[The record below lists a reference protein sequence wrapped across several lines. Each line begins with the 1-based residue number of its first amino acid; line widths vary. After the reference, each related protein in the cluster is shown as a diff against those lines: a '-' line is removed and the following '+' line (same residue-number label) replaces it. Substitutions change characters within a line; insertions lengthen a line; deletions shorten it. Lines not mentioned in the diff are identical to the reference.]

1 MLRGLHQKDLARQ
14 IEVTPAAVSQYEAG
28 DGTPSAETLHRMA
41 VVLGCAPEFFGRP
54 LQQLVLG
61 EPFFRSRR
69 STPQMERERAAAYAA
84 VLAEI
89 AELLERYVE
98 MPTPCFDLGL
108 RLVEDAP
115 PTYAEKAAN
124 ELRNAWRIPDG
135 PIANVVRALEARG
148 ALVAAVGSFDPRL
161 DAFSVRTRH
170 RPVVVLCSEEGNAAR
185 RRFDAAH
192 ELAHLLLHDAP
203 AEANWSQEKQ
213 AHRFASAL
221 LMPAEEVEP
230 WLPRRSNEFELLEEG
245 SRIWGVSMQALLY
258 RARTLEA
265 LSADAYQRA
274 MRRMSAAGWRTRE
287 PVEFGPAEA
296 PELLRRAV
304 EALSAAGTTISAIA
318 EEFGVPTARLIR
330 MLSLPED
337 RGDAQPGQVVALR
350 RVAG

>member
-1 MLRGLHQKDLARQ
+1 L
-14 IEVTPAAVSQYEAG
+14 VT
-28 DGTPSAETLHRMA
+28 
-41 VVLGCAPEFFGRP
+41 
-54 LQQLVLG
+54 
-61 EPFFRSRR
+61 
-69 STPQMERERAAAYAA
+69 
-84 VLAEI
+84 
-89 AELLERYVE
+89 
-98 MPTPCFDLGL
+98 
-108 RLVEDAP
+108 
-115 PTYAEKAAN
+115 
-124 ELRNAWRIPDG
+124 
-135 PIANVVRALEARG
+135 
-148 ALVAAVGSFDPRL
+148 AVGSWDPRL
-161 DAFSVRTRH
+161 DAFSVRTRN

-192 ELAHLLLHDAP
+192 ELAHLLLHEAA
-203 AEANWSQEKQ
+203 AEANQIQEKQ

-230 WLPRRSNEFELLEEG
+230 WLPRRSNDFELLEEG

-258 RARTLEA
+258 RARALGT

-296 PELLRRAV
+296 PELLRRAIDT
-304 EALSAAGTTISAIA
+304 LPAAGVTVSAIA

-337 RGDAQPGQVVALR
+337 RGDAEPARVVALP